1 MRYVAALIMLVA
13 VAHCYPASK
22 DQDIVPDSDSDEA
35 NGPPPPPKPVKPE
48 VPENTGAPAP
58 EKPDLLKPPP
68 PPPTEGENGGVKPE
82 VEKVKPPPPPPGAEN
97 AIEADGKMS
106 ETTRK
111 KLLAEINKYRMMHD
125 ATPVGYCPACVDT
138 AQEWVNKIAASG
150 DIKSD
155 HSSKYG
161 QTVFS
166 TKDPEATS
174 QGPDYFGTLIAATWY
189 NQIKNYDFVKNEF
202 KGNADDF
209 SQLVWEGSEVVGFAS
224 AKGADNTIYVIAYY
238 NPAGNNETM
247 NFYENVNRVTGSG
260 DIEVGGKTKCP
271 EGWTA
276 QGTNCYKLFNSE
288 MTWSDAVDHCN
299 VLKSS
304 LVSAESP
311 EEGMYIRSLL
321 AEKEKGAWLGM
332 SDTAMKGGF
341 QFVDGTPYV
350 YSDWSY
356 DSYTW
361 LYAHPTDARSK
372 CITAS
377 KDGWSYKDCATK
389 LPFTCKMRPNGVL
402 SFSVDLYFPGS
413 TFTNDLAQIGAQ
425 RYTTLKDQIDKAF
438 NTSYGQ
444 DIWFVGSTFYQFMP
458 RDNGEIAASTL
469 LKFAPDVRAPVDPI
483 SKLREYL
490 RGQNDVKILAVRLIP
505 GVGRVSTPVMTA
517 GTCPSGCSG
526 DCYPECNP
534 GCCGAAVSLSAPAI
548 PSGYTACPAFQGCAQ
563 SCQPQ
568 CSASCCSANQAAAA
582 PVAMQQTA
590 QIIGPVIQMLPAAQ
604 AAPAAGCAA
613 SCAPSFTPQ
622 CCGQAAAAPMPMAPS
637 TGCAPSCAPSFSP
650 SCCAQQAAAIPQ
662 MAPMPAAA
670 PAGCSAQ
677 CAPSF
682 APSCCQQQAAA
693 AMPQQMPQMAAARP
707 GCSPQCAPSF
717 SQSCCQQMQQM
728 QAAPQMMAAPM
739 PQAANA
745 CSAMAP
751 GCSAACA
758 PACRSSCCGARNYR
772 NVIGGKRS
780 KTGKKLKKA
789 HKKKAGKKEK
799 KHE

>member
-1 MRYVAALIMLVA
+1 VLDKSLTMRCWAALIVLVA
-13 VAHCYPASK
+13 VAHAYPAAK
-22 DQDIVPDSDSDEA
+22 DEDVVPDDTNDDNPA
-35 NGPPPPPKPVKPE
+35 PPAPPKPDAGKP
-48 VPENTGAPAP
+48 N
-58 EKPDLLKPPP
+58 PDKPPP
-68 PPPTEGENGGVKPE
+68 PPPAEKPDPLPE
-82 VEKVKPPPPPPGAEN
+82 TGKPKPPPAPVEN
-97 AIEADGKMS
+97 AIEGDGKLS

-224 AKGADNTIYVIAYY
+224 AKGADGTIYVIAYY
-238 NPAGNNETM
+238 NPSGNNETM

-271 EGWTA
+271 EGWSA
-276 QGTNCYKLFNSE
+276 NGQNCFKLFNSE

-304 LVSAESP
+304 LISAENP
-311 EEGMYIRSLL
+311 EEGMYVRSLL

-377 KDGWSYKDCATK
+377 KDGWSYSDCGKK
-389 LPFTCKMRPNGVL
+389 LPFVCKMRPNGVL

-413 TFTNDLAQIGAQ
+413 TFTNDLAQMGAQ
-425 RYTTLKDQIDKAF
+425 RYNTLKDQIDKAF
-438 NTSYGQ
+438 NSSYGI

-458 RDNGEIAASTL
+458 RDNGEVAASTL

-505 GVGRVSTPVMTA
+505 GVGRVSTPVMQA

-534 GCCGAAVSLSAPAI
+534 GCCGAAVSLSAPAV
-548 PSGYTACPAFQGCAQ
+548 PSGYTACPAFPGCAQ

-568 CSASCCSANQAAAA
+568 CAQSCCSANQGAPAAA
-582 PVAMQQTA
+582 PQMQA
-590 QIIGPVIQMLPAAQ
+590 QIIGPVVQMLAGAAASAAAQ
-604 AAPAAGCAA
+604 GCAA
-613 SCAPSFTPQ
+613 SCAPQYSPQ
-622 CCGQAAAAPMPMAPS
+622 CCGQAQAQPMPQPMAAPAACSAACAPAFAPSCCQQQAAQMPQPMAAPMP
-637 TGCAPSCAPSFSP
+637 
-650 SCCAQQAAAIPQ
+650 Q
-662 MAPMPAAA
+662 MAAPAPMA

-682 APSCCQQQAAA
+682 TQQCCQQQAQAQMAPQMAPRPACSAACAPSFAPSCCQQQ
-693 AMPQQMPQMAAARP
+693 QMMAAP
-707 GCSPQCAPSF
+707 PP
-717 SQSCCQQMQQM
+717 
-728 QAAPQMMAAPM
+728 MMAAPM
-739 PQAANA
+739 PQAAPMNA

-758 PACRSSCCGARNYR
+758 PACRSSCCGVKAGYR

-780 KTGKKLKKA
+780 KTSKHKKHQKE
-789 HKKKAGKKEK
+789 HKKKHA
-799 KHE
+799 